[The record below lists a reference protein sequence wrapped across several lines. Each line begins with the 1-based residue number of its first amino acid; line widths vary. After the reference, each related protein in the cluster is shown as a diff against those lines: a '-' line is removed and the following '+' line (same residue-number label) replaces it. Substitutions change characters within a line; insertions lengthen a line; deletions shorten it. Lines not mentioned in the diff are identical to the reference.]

1 MIPLNRV
8 ITQITQIAPTDD
20 MSLKILRLLPKT
32 RTRKN
37 PLPTM
42 VVHDEH
48 VVIDVERAT
57 TPDDII
63 PMIIIGEND
72 DVRVIGTM
80 IVPLILQIQA
90 VRVDHVNP
98 HDPTGIDHHV
108 IAILEDRIVHLV
120 IDTQRGN
127 KLTVRTLE
135 ILHVPRV

>member
-42 VVHDEH
+42 VVHDKH
-48 VVIDVERAT
+48 VIIDVERAM
-57 TPDDII
+57 TPNDII

-72 DVRVIGTM
+72 DIRVVETM
-80 IVPLILQIQA
+80 VVPLILQIQA
-90 VRVDHVNP
+90 VQVDHVDPLN
-98 HDPTGIDHHV
+98 PTGIDHHV
-108 IAILEDRIVHLV
+108 I
-120 IDTQRGN
+120 
-127 KLTVRTLE
+127 
-135 ILHVPRV
+135 